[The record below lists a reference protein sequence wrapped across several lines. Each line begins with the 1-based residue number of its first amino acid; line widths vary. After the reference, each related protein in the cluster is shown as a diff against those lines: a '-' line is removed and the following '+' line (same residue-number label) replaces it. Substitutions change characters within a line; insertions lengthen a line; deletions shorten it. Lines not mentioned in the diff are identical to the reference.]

1 MSVPSRS
8 IDRKELKQFA
18 IILGIVLLILA
29 GLNWWREHASVAVVM
44 VVIAMASELI
54 ALIKPV
60 LIKPIFIVLTTIAK
74 GIGWFNTRLLLSL
87 VFYLLMAPIG
97 LIMRLLKKDLIDQR
111 LNKSAST
118 YWHERNKIKFDPK
131 HYEKQF

>member
-29 GLNWWREHASVAVVM
+29 GLNWWREHTSVAVVM
-44 VVIAMASELI
+44 AVSAMASELI
-54 ALIKPV
+54 ALIRPV

-87 VFYLLMAPIG
+87 VFYGLMTPIG
-97 LIMRLLKKDLIDQR
+97 LIMRLLRKDLIDQKI
-111 LNKSAST
+111 NKNAST
-118 YWHERNKIKFDPK
+118 YWHERKEKKLDPK

>member
-8 IDRKELKQFA
+8 IDRKDLKQFA
-18 IILGIVLLILA
+18 LILGIVLLILA

-44 VVIAMASELI
+44 VVIAIASELI

-60 LIKPIFIVLTTIAK
+60 LIKPVFIVLTTIAK

-87 VFYLLMAPIG
+87 VFYLMMAPIG
-97 LIMRLLKKDLIDQR
+97 LIMRLIRKDLLDR
-111 LNKSAST
+111 KVNKNAST
-118 YWHERNKIKFDPK
+118 YWHERKEKKLDPK
-131 HYEKQF
+131 HYERQF